1 MKNALWWLAPFS
13 AGCKTVFNSFPV
25 LGSDIIYR
33 ALNGIAVFLSGA
45 NTNRTQNF
53 ICFATKIAF
62 IILPSSGK
70 TRETEKKMVR
80 NPQRGEFAPEMF
92 FTAMVNQLAFWT
104 TVDSMVKL
112 WVLCGFSSGIVGT
125 EIFAT
130 GTCQEDSFVCFNLAV
145 KRAKRQWKGC
155 LMKSETI
162 ETNPEIS
169 HFLFAVESRREE
181 VVSGIFWMKL
191 WLFRYDESRYD
202 ESMVDFE

>member
-1 MKNALWWLAPFS
+1 MKNALCWLAPFS

-45 NTNRTQNF
+45 NTNRTHNF
-53 ICFATKIAF
+53 ICFASQDCFYHASKF
-62 IILPSSGK
+62 GQDS
-70 TRETEKKMVR
+70 RNWKKMVR

-130 GTCQEDSFVCFNLAV
+130 GACQEDSFVCFNLAV

-162 ETNPEIS
+162 ETHPEIS
-169 HFLFAVESRREE
+169 DFLF
-181 VVSGIFWMKL
+181 G
-191 WLFRYDESRYD
+191 
-202 ESMVDFE
+202 